1 MANLNRRIGNN
12 IYTSMKD
19 NKISSE
25 ILAERMEYSIKD
37 VWSIIEGKVMLP
49 PSELEKIAGVL
60 NTTKERLIDDQSDRL
75 VPNLEFMHDFSNPDN
90 LDKGIDLM
98 DEYVEIYETVK

>member
-90 LDKGIDLM
+90 LDKVIDLM